1 MTTTK
6 SYDNLNRLLTI
17 SSQPSGSGQSAIS
30 FSYLYN
36 EANQRTRRTDSD
48 GSYWLYQYDSLGQ
61 LTSAKHCWS
70 DGTPVAGQQFE
81 YTYDDIGNR
90 TSTKQGGDE
99 RGAGLR
105 AATYSV
111 NSLNQYT
118 SRDVPGAADV

>member
-48 GSYWLYQYDSLGQ
+48 GSYWLYQYDTLGQ
-61 LTSAKHCWS
+61 LTSAKHYWP

-81 YTYDDIGNR
+81 YVYDDIGNR
-90 TSTKQGGDE
+90 IQTKAGGDE
-99 RGAGLR
+99 NGQGLQ
-105 AATYSV
+105 AANYTV
-111 NSLNQYT
+111 NNLNQCMQ
-118 SRDVPGAADV
+118 RDVPGF